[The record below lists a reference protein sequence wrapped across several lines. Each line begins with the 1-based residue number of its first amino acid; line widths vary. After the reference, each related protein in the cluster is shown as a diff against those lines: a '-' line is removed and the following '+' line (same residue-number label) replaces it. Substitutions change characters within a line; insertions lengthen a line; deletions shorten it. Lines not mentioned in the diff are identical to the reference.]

1 MKIICIGKNYVK
13 HIKELNG
20 SFDDNP
26 TIFMK
31 PDSSVIQKNQPFF
44 IPEFSNQIHY
54 ELELILKFSKVGKH
68 IDKDFCLKYISH
80 FSLGIDFTARDL
92 QNDLKLK
99 GLPWEISKSFDNSAL
114 IGEWIPYD
122 DKIDLN
128 NINFSLKKNG
138 KIVQKSNSSKM
149 IWKITELI
157 NYVSKYF
164 TIKIGDI
171 MFTGTPEGVGKV
183 KIGDFLEGFIDKEKI
198 FEIKIK

>member
-1 MKIICIGKNYVK
+1 M
-13 HIKELNG
+13 
-20 SFDDNP
+20 
-26 TIFMK
+26 
-31 PDSSVIQKNQPFF
+31 
-44 IPEFSNQIHY
+44 
-54 ELELILKFSKVGKH
+54 
-68 IDKDFCLKYISH
+68 
-80 FSLGIDFTARDL
+80 

-164 TIKIGDI
+164 TIKIGVI

-183 KIGDFLEGFIDKEKI
+183 KIGDFLEGYIDKEKI